1 MDATHPGM
9 VPMHKVNFDAK
20 SEYEM
25 IQNYKVLQD
34 VFNKLKITK
43 VFFFFLI
50 RNLDFKKKMLRLLIL
65 FMIIQNS
72 PTHRFINSIYDYI
85 LAFWQFS
92 TSRLTSW
99 LKEGRLTI
107 WNSCNGWRD
116 TAIRLTEV
124 LYTGIFF
131 PIYILDLYPSQAL
144 SLKTKESISL
154 ANFIPIQYICIWII
168 LLILFSIWYI
178 PLHLLK
184 YHDFKISATWTSYL
198 HNYILVFN
206 DYWFIR
212 TALVP
217 FWYLELGSLMDTVVW
232 QSKLRLNLDQWVNFK
247 LIIVWSAKLLD

>member
-1 MDATHPGM
+1 
-9 VPMHKVNFDAK
+9 
-20 SEYEM
+20 
-25 IQNYKVLQD
+25 
-34 VFNKLKITK
+34 
-43 VFFFFLI
+43 
-50 RNLDFKKKMLRLLIL
+50 MLRLLIL

-168 LLILFSIWYI
+168 ILILFSIWYI
-178 PLHLLK
+178 PRHLLK

-206 DYWFIR
+206 DYWLIR

-217 FWYLELGSLMDTVVW
+217 FDTWNLEV
-232 QSKLRLNLDQWVNFK
+232 
-247 LIIVWSAKLLD
+247 